1 MGNRKGNTMKMRI
14 AVGVFLG
21 VLVVSPLMAT
31 FDAAPAIAEDSAAA
45 PAIPKELLGSWHSKS
60 VHGDGLFLVLW
71 GFQVDLLADGTFLAH
86 VAFTD
91 GEKKTF
97 KGDFRMKPGDLV
109 NMSVVGV
116 KTPEDVHYTF
126 ETSDVLKLR
135 AASVDVRFELE
146 RGKAKDKSGLHLF

>member
-1 MGNRKGNTMKMRI
+1 MKIRI

-21 VLVVSPLMAT
+21 FLVISPLAAT
-31 FDAAPAIAEDSAAA
+31 FAAAA
-45 PAIPKELLGSWHSKS
+45 PAAGAETAAGPPIPKELLGSWHSES
-60 VHGDGLFLVLW
+60 IHGDGLFLVLW
-71 GFQVDLLADGTFLAH
+71 GFQVDLLADGTFVAH

-97 KGDFRMKPGDLV
+97 KGRFHMKPDDLV
-109 NMSVVGV
+109 TMSVVGV

-135 AASVDVRFELE
+135 AASVDIRFELV